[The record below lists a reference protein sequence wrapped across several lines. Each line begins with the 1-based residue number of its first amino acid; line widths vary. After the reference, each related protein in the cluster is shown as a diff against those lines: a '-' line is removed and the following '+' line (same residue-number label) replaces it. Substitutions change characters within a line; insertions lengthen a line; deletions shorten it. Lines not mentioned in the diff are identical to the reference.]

1 MAEVAVNGR
10 RTVRVLVA
18 DDNELFAETIAWML
32 DQYEEI
38 EVVGRAENGRVAVRL
53 AAALQPDVVL
63 MDLDMPLLD
72 GIEATGALAGTDT
85 RVVILTASAQD
96 GDEERASAAG
106 AVQFLTK
113 DLPIAEVATAVLAA
127 AA

>member
-32 DQYEEI
+32 EQYEEI
-38 EVVGRAENGRVAVRL
+38 EVVGRAVNGRAAVRL

-63 MDLDMPLLD
+63 MDLDMPVLD
-72 GIEATGALAGTDT
+72 GIEATGALAGTDI

-96 GDEERASAAG
+96 GDEQRAAAAG
-106 AVQFLTK
+106 AVEFLTK
-113 DLPIAEVATAVLAA
+113 DIPIAEVATAVLAA

>member
-1 MAEVAVNGR
+1 VRTEEKGHTVAEAAVNGR

-38 EVVGRAENGRVAVRL
+38 EVVGRAENGRA

-85 RVVILTASAQD
+85 RVLILTASAQD
-96 GDEERASAAG
+96 GDEERAAAAG
-106 AVQFLTK
+106 AV
-113 DLPIAEVATAVLAA
+113 
-127 AA
+127 